1 MGRHTVW
8 RRGRTV
14 LTCAAALCVVAVLQ
28 AQAQARGL
36 GQGQVR
42 GQAVAAGTAD
52 PYVFADEA
60 KSVEGA
66 PNPAEAVGLA
76 PGKIYRSSVR
86 SNGKLYYRLRLDSA
100 SNAYVSATA
109 VPRRGTKVAYSDGIK
124 VSLQDP
130 AGHNCFPGDA
140 RDARFGSTESPRP
153 LTAWASRRIGP
164 DGYICQAAGTYSVV
178 VERTSEAGSSPD
190 AWDLELQY
198 VSEPAVRKTGPTTAP
213 ETWNSAF
220 PEAVGGAAETR
231 EGGTSFN
238 DATALEQGVW
248 RDGVGAG
255 QTLFYRVPVDWGQQ
269 LYATAE
275 LDGAVSGD
283 GFLGNALV
291 MSLYNP
297 VRAFVEDA
305 DTGYDGTAT
314 SAVLEP
320 LPSVAHENRYAVDD
334 RVNGMRFAGW
344 YYLAVHLGAKV
355 ADKFGE
361 GPFELTLR
369 VRLSGT
375 GRAGPV
381 YAGQAAPHGVF
392 DVTDGDRRS
401 AASGVAGGHDGRDKD
416 TLMKLVAAGGIGAGS
431 ALVLGLGVWTVAA
444 RRRAG
449 APATAGNAA
458 SRQYESPVGR

>member
-1 MGRHTVW
+1 M
-8 RRGRTV
+8 
-14 LTCAAALCVVAVLQ
+14 
-28 AQAQARGL
+28 
-36 GQGQVR
+36 
-42 GQAVAAGTAD
+42 
-52 PYVFADEA
+52 
-60 KSVEGA
+60 
-66 PNPAEAVGLA
+66 
-76 PGKIYRSSVR
+76 
-86 SNGKLYYRLRLDSA
+86 
-100 SNAYVSATA
+100 
-109 VPRRGTKVAYSDGIK
+109 
-124 VSLQDP
+124 
-130 AGHNCFPGDA
+130 
-140 RDARFGSTESPRP
+140 
-153 LTAWASRRIGP
+153 
-164 DGYICQAAGTYSVV
+164 
-178 VERTSEAGSSPD
+178 
-190 AWDLELQY
+190 
-198 VSEPAVRKTGPTTAP
+198 SEPAVWKTGPTTAP